1 MRNLPLL
8 NFTEKSSLPCK
19 NLFFISYVL
28 ALRSAVKWICLPF
41 QRGLQSNWPVQRGVG
56 SPGPQPFVHMSALL
70 SHMLTGHNCYCNAAG
85 RITSAA
91 CVLRHWFTI
100 EESYGDSHWLIG
112 LLFLTQVSVSQIL
125 PIVTGPGFI
134 RGLSL
139 PHFYSFLLSL
149 SLSPEFLLCPAHV
162 CVIAVI
168 TGPPLPPVSNQ
179 YRVTQ
184 IHPNAEIKSW
194 TETIFCCICCW
205 IQCPNGHMN
214 SHTHTRG

>member
-1 MRNLPLL
+1 MHSKKVYCRA
-8 NFTEKSSLPCK
+8 KI
-19 NLFFISYVL
+19 FISYVI
-28 ALRSAVKWICLPF
+28 ALRPAMKLIFLPF
-41 QRGLQSNWPVQRGVG
+41 QRGLVSNWPVQRAVR

-70 SHMLTGHNCYCNAAG
+70 SHMLTGHNWDCNSAG

-112 LLFLTQVSVSQIL
+112 LLFLTQGSVSQIL
-125 PIVTGPGFI
+125 PIVTGLGFI

-149 SLSPEFLLCPAHV
+149 SLSPEFPLCPAYV

-168 TGPPLPPVSNQ
+168 TDHHSPSL
-179 YRVTQ
+179 
-184 IHPNAEIKSW
+184 KSV
-194 TETIFCCICCW
+194 
-205 IQCPNGHMN
+205 
-214 SHTHTRG
+214 